1 MGGSVQTEMLGL
13 CYLVLS
19 PNPRLRSWGEMRGEE
34 KPAVGRKVAEPILL
48 SDLRHFPQPL
58 WASPSALTLRKQLTT
73 GVEERQEMAATERLG
88 ALGGGHG
95 HPLPLIKIVS
105 R

>member
-1 MGGSVQTEMLGL
+1 MGGHAEEQWGALYKPEMLGL

-19 PNPRLRSWGEMRGEE
+19 PDPRFRSWGEMRGEE

-73 GVEERQEMAATERLG
+73 GEEER
-88 ALGGGHG
+88 
-95 HPLPLIKIVS
+95 S
-105 R
+105 RDGCH